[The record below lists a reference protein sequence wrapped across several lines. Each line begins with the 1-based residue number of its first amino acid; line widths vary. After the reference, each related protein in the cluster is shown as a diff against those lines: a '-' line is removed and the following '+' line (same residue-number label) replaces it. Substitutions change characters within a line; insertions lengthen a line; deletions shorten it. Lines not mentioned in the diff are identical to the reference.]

1 MEAPMMIKISN
12 LSEGI
17 HNLTFEGEI
26 KELELEEP
34 FTGNYLAEIKLNKL
48 HNRIILD
55 IDLKTEAYFDC
66 DRCSVSY
73 KCNLQNNFQMV
84 YLFGDSPADSESDN
98 LIYLPVDADKIK
110 LDNELRDYAILSIP
124 MKKLCNEDCK
134 GLCYK
139 CGKNLNNGSCD
150 CESAEIDSRWK
161 PLLELKNKVNYN

>member
-1 MEAPMMIKISN
+1 
-12 LSEGI
+12 
-17 HNLTFEGEI
+17 
-26 KELELEEP
+26 
-34 FTGNYLAEIKLNKL
+34 
-48 HNRIILD
+48 
-55 IDLKTEAYFDC
+55 
-66 DRCSVSY
+66 
-73 KCNLQNNFQMV
+73 
-84 YLFGDSPADSESDN
+84 LFGDSPADSDSDN